1 MTEETMTVATY
12 SDYEDFVTRL
22 GSPFTMENECS
33 KAGTAGLG
41 LAGEAGEVAAIVVD
55 LMAENDADELP
66 EAWRLKLIDEL
77 GDIMWYVAFTTK
89 NVIRTSL
96 QATVDIYGDVDSLS
110 KTYPVRALRVFQP
123 QLTNRC
129 CAVSDII
136 KKVLYH
142 GKPFNDDVRE
152 KIKENLGSIV
162 SLVTMMAKD
171 VCRVELKDV
180 IDRNVAK
187 LSERYKSLQFTVK
200 EFMDKESGQNV

>member
-12 SDYEDFVTRL
+12 GDYEDFVTRL
-22 GSPFTMENECS
+22 GSPFTMENEFS

-55 LMAENDADELP
+55 LMAENDADDLP
-66 EAWRLKLIDEL
+66 DPWRQKLIDEL

-96 QATVDIYGDVDSLS
+96 QATVDIYGNVDSLS
-110 KTYPVRALRVFQP
+110 RTYPVRALRVFQP

-136 KKVLYH
+136 KKMLYH
-142 GKPFNDDVRE
+142 GKPYTEDVRE
-152 KIKENLGSIV
+152 KIKENIGGIV

-200 EFMDKESGQNV
+200 EFMDKEEGRSV